1 MLRLFSFFMLEKM
14 PENSFTMPSFAKINL
29 FLQIKGKRADG
40 FHELCTVFQTV
51 SLCDFLTFEQ
61 NDEIALTCDDEKIP
75 IDEKNLI
82 VRAAKALR
90 KRFDIK
96 SGAKIHLEKCIPAPG
111 GLGGGSSNAAVAL
124 LGLIKLW
131 EIKIDFTDL
140 CAIGGELGSDV
151 PFFFYGGTALGT
163 GRGTE
168 IFPLEDFDE
177 KYLLIVTPK
186 VDVSTHAAFAR
197 INAPDLT
204 NFGSKSILSICR
216 DEVNSLYLRQSE
228 LKNDFERVIFEIEPE
243 IAEAKRKLFDCGAKK
258 ALMSG
263 SGASIFAVFETEE
276 QRRNTLETLQGEQR
290 WRVFQAETVS
300 RSIYRNS
307 LQIDKDFA

>member
-1 MLRLFSFFMLEKM
+1 M
-14 PENSFTMPSFAKINL
+14 PENSFTLPSFAKINL
-29 FLQIKGKRADG
+29 FLQITGKRADG

-51 SLCDFLTFEQ
+51 SLGDYLTFEP
-61 NDEIALTCDDEKIP
+61 NKEIVLTCDDKKILT
-75 IDEKNLI
+75 DNENLI
-82 VRAAKALR
+82 VRAAKILSE
-90 KRFDIK
+90 RFNIK
-96 SGAKIHLEKCIPAPG
+96 SGAKIHLEKRIPAPG
-111 GLGGGSSNAAVAL
+111 GLGGGSSNAAVAF

-131 EIKIDFTDL
+131 GIEIDFADL

-151 PFFFYGGTALGT
+151 PFFFYGGTAFGT

-168 IFPLEDFDE
+168 IFPLDDFNE

-186 VDVSTHAAFAR
+186 VDVSTREAFAC

-204 NFGSKSILSICR
+204 NIDSKSILSICR

-243 IAEAKRKLFDCGAKK
+243 IAEVKRKLFDCGAKR

-263 SGASIFAVFETEE
+263 SGASVFAVFETKE
-276 QRRNTLETLQGEQR
+276 QRRNALETLQSER
-290 WRVFQAETVS
+290 DWRVFSTETVS
-300 RSIYRNS
+300 RSIYQNS